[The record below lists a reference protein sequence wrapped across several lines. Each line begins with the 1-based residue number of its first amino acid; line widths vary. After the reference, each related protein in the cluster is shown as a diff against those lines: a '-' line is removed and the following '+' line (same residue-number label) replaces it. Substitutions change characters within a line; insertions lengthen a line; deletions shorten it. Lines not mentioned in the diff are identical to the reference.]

1 MQLSNHLSRSLT
13 KIAALALAST
23 PILPVTAQ
31 VDGSARELG
40 VIEINL
46 KDAVQFNW
54 GFQGALQGAGTPN
67 QMGIGAFL
75 PIAVGE
81 NNIFFLDSQA
91 NANFA
96 DYINYSSIID
106 TTVAGTTISTSSRI
120 GYRWLNTDRSWML
133 GLNAGY
139 DSRPMNTGYSDTGL
153 EVTDKQSVFFQQLA
167 AGLEAVSDTWNFNAY
182 GLFPIGDREQ
192 QLNSRYQGGA
202 LNTYGLNVGYFITP
216 DFNASI
222 GPYYQY
228 GDNITENDFFGVQGR
243 LAYDIANGL
252 IAAVSLS
259 YDEAFDIRF
268 TADIKYRFGVKDYG
282 APSRKKEWN
291 TPTLEA
297 SSSSPANRQIRVHDK
312 GGGNQQPV
320 RGLW

>member
-1 MQLSNHLSRSLT
+1 
-13 KIAALALAST
+13 
-23 PILPVTAQ
+23 
-31 VDGSARELG
+31 
-40 VIEINL
+40 
-46 KDAVQFNW
+46 
-54 GFQGALQGAGTPN
+54 
-67 QMGIGAFL
+67 MGIGAFL

-228 GDNITENDFFGVQGR
+228 GDNITENDFFGVQGSPSKKSVFTFEER
-243 LAYDIANGL
+243 LWCD
-252 IAAVSLS
+252 
-259 YDEAFDIRF
+259 
-268 TADIKYRFGVKDYG
+268 
-282 APSRKKEWN
+282 
-291 TPTLEA
+291 
-297 SSSSPANRQIRVHDK
+297 Q
-312 GGGNQQPV
+312 
-320 RGLW
+320 